1 MLGSTAVLDACVLY
15 PASLRDFLLRLAS
28 AGLYSPR
35 WSAVIHAEW
44 TSNLLADRPDI
55 TPAQLARTQ
64 SLMDIAVPTALVT
77 GHEPLIEGLTNHPKD
92 RHVLAVAI
100 QGQASLIITFNLKD
114 FPATTL
120 SPHGVRAIHPDAFTL
135 SLYQSNPTD
144 MVKIIQRHRAQ
155 LTRPPKNAQEYL
167 DTLGQCHLRQTASVL
182 QKHLDEL

>member
-15 PASLRDFLLRLAS
+15 PASLRDFLLRLAT
-28 AGLYSPR
+28 AGLYVPR
-35 WSAVIHAEW
+35 WSEVIHAEW

-64 SLMDIAVPTALVT
+64 NLMDIALPAALVT
-77 GHEPLIEGLTNHPKD
+77 RYEHLIEGLTNHPKD

-100 QGQASLIITFNLKD
+100 QGQARLIITFNLKD
-114 FPATTL
+114 FPAASLT
-120 SPHGVRAIHPDAFTL
+120 PHGVRAIHPDAFAL
-135 SLYQSNPTD
+135 SLCQSNPTD

-155 LTRPPKNAQEYL
+155 LTRPPKTAQEYL
-167 DTLGQCHLRQTASVL
+167 DALSQCQLKQTAAAL